1 MTISKPLLYPKNW
14 YYQQSRLLSSPEEKV
29 KKLCIEEILVSSEM
43 GDINIEHLIDNL
55 LAHGTEDGL
64 AHEGNRRPLGLDD
77 LATRN
82 ALCGLFRM

>member
-1 MTISKPLLYPKNW
+1 
-14 YYQQSRLLSSPEEKV
+14 
-29 KKLCIEEILVSSEM
+29 M